1 MKKIFGLLF
10 VCLGFWFTDLTV
22 VHADIKPLPPDYDPI
37 QGGMILRPPHDLWIK
52 ADNKTTIPIIPI
64 AYLPGGQI
72 DIAQLKQLNYRV
84 ILNDTSFAVP
94 VVSKQ
99 SDVPSIIP
107 GLSLGIVRT
116 NGLGIFVR
124 ASEVSDYSM
133 QILMRI
139 GQGNDE
145 YETEVTLHVV
155 DQISEIS
162 SVEALAKPILSPLPQ
177 LALWHHVGGE
187 VTIEES
193 IITPTTAAT
202 ALNNNELGW
211 PTSPLFYFLPATNL
225 NPLKDVEH
233 LGIFRLSTMQRQ
245 LTVIGGIGTQ
255 QFGIPLMT
263 AIQGQPLKLDF
274 GYMKP
279 NPGTKLAF
287 IWEFYSKNVDL
298 LSTQSTSTPE
308 LPAVFVQPNAA
319 SVRLILEYFDDQTT
333 IKYASS
339 FIDFTYK
346 SQPLLS
352 IPPAKSTVNLPAIIE
367 GPTTANAGLT
377 DWSVNQVGSWNFTVT
392 ASTLRQADGT
402 TLPAKL
408 KWPDGTSITPN
419 QPYTIKYTGS
429 QMVPLS
435 QIDWVFQQQP
445 KAKAGVYQADL
456 LFEAIAGP

>member
-1 MKKIFGLLF
+1 MKKLLGVLF
-10 VCLGFWFTDLTV
+10 ACLGIWFTGLTV

-52 ADNKTTIPIIPI
+52 SDNKTTIIPI
-64 AYLPGGQI
+64 AYLPAGQI

-84 ILNDTSFAVP
+84 VLDGKSFAVA
-94 VVSKQ
+94 VVGAPSEA
-99 SDVPSIIP
+99 PSIIP
-107 GLSLGIVRT
+107 GLNLGIVRT

-124 ASEVSDYSM
+124 TSKVGDYSM

-162 SVEALAKPILSPLPQ
+162 SVEAPARPILSPIPQ

-187 VTIEES
+187 VTIENNIFS
-193 IITPTTAAT
+193 ITTASA
-202 ALNNNELGW
+202 ALSNNELGW
-211 PTSPLFYFLPATNL
+211 PTSPLFYFLPATNSTL
-225 NPLKDVEH
+225 VNDVES
-233 LGIFRLSTMQRQ
+233 LGTFKLGTIQRQ

-255 QFGIPLMT
+255 QFGIPLIT

-308 LPAVFVQPNAA
+308 LPAGLVQSNAA
-319 SVRLILEYFDDQTT
+319 SVRLILEYSDNQTT
-333 IKYASS
+333 IKYASA
-339 FIDFTYK
+339 FINFTYK
-346 SQPLLS
+346 FQPLLS
-352 IPPAKSTVNLPAIIE
+352 IPPAEATVNLPAIIQ
-367 GPTTANAGLT
+367 GPTTTNAGLA
-377 DWSVNQVGSWNFTVT
+377 DWSVTQVGSWNFTVT
-392 ASTLRQADGT
+392 ASTLRQTDGT

-408 KWPDGTSITPN
+408 KWPDGTSVTPN

-429 QMVPLS
+429 QVVPLS

>member
-1 MKKIFGLLF
+1 MKKILGMLV
-10 VCLGFWFTDLTV
+10 VCLGFWFTGLTV

-124 ASEVSDYSM
+124 ASEVGDYSM

-139 GQGNDE
+139 GQENDE
-145 YETEVTLHVV
+145 YETEVILHVV
-155 DQISEIS
+155 DQISEIT
-162 SVEALAKPILSPLPQ
+162 SVEEPAKPILSPLPQ

-187 VTIEES
+187 VTIEEN
-193 IITPTTAAT
+193 ITTTAA

-211 PTSPLFYFLPATNL
+211 PTSPLFYFLPATNSTL
-225 NPLKDVEH
+225 VNDVER
-233 LGIFRLSTMQRQ
+233 LGTFKLGTLQRQ
-245 LTVIGGIGTQ
+245 LTVVGGIGTQ
-255 QFGIPLMT
+255 QFGIPLIT
-263 AIQGQPLKLDF
+263 AIQGQSLNLDF
-274 GYMKP
+274 DYMKP
-279 NPGTKLAF
+279 NPGTKLTF
-287 IWEFYSKNVDL
+287 IWEFYSIKADL
-298 LSTQSTSTPE
+298 LSTQSTQTPE
-308 LPAVFVQPNAA
+308 LPAAFVQPNAA
-319 SVRLILEYFDDQTT
+319 SVRLILEYSDNQTT
-333 IKYASS
+333 IKYASA
-339 FIDFTYK
+339 FINFAYK

-352 IPPAKSTVNLPAIIE
+352 IPPAEATVNLPAIIQ
-367 GPTTANAGLT
+367 GPTTTNAGLA
-377 DWSVNQVGSWNFTVT
+377 DWSVTQVGQWHFEITV
-392 ASTLRQADGT
+392 STLRQADGT

-408 KWPDGTSITPN
+408 KWPDGTSITPY
-419 QPYTIKYTGS
+419 QPYTIKYKYSGS
-429 QMVPLS
+429 QVVPLS
-435 QIDWVFQQQP
+435 QLDWVFQQQP
-445 KAKAGVYQADL
+445 KAKAGHYQADL
-456 LFEAIAGP
+456 LFEAISGP